1 VRLKNRSSLIVSFRG
16 MNLQDELV
24 VCIRRSADDWSK
36 FDEQQTIASLPK
48 RMVFSMI
55 PEEAMGFTF
64 DSRIYVG
71 IRKPSQEA
79 ARWASYT
86 AIMELFIR
94 SKHNWLLIIEE
105 GTEIGDLSLIPKD
118 PKPGL
123 TRLGP
128 GVQLLDK
135 IAAKVIVRNLRLYYD
150 TLDKM
155 VDDLKT
161 LRLLEIQEQPVFKKQ
176 GSSFIDRY
184 GPLIISILLV
194 LVTGLLFC
202 PPYLFARAKELIRT
216 TEVAAAEEA
225 VVSGEGTGMS
235 RLKDMVTL
243 ANQAGLLLGDP
254 PP

>member
-1 VRLKNRSSLIVSFRG
+1 
-16 MNLQDELV
+16 MNLQDEFV
-24 VCIRRSADDWSK
+24 VCIRRSADNWAK

-48 RMVFSMI
+48 RVVFSMI

-71 IRKPSQEA
+71 IRKPSLEA

-105 GTEIGDLSLIPKD
+105 GAEIGDLGLIPKD

-123 TRLGP
+123 TRLGS

-150 TLDKM
+150 TLDNM
-155 VDDLKT
+155 VNDLKT
-161 LRLLEIQEQPVFKKQ
+161 LRLLDIQEQPVFKKQ
-176 GSSFIDRY
+176 GSSFIDCY
-184 GPLIISILLV
+184 GPLIISILLI

-202 PPYLFARAKELIRT
+202 PPYLFARAQELIRT

-225 VVSGEGTGMS
+225 SVGGKGTGMS
-235 RLKDMVTL
+235 RLQDMVTL